1 MRMLR
6 KLRWQ
11 LMLSY
16 LPLILVPVL
25 LVGLVTRGV
34 AEQGLTLLVSQGAM
48 QQAHLLSDC
57 FATYYDTHSSWDG
70 LTMLLKAP
78 TTSGHLSEYRFWLQ
92 NCNLMPESPSAASP
106 PRNLMPLLGNLP
118 GQDQSDDQPPGQG
131 GGSRNMP
138 GIVYSLRDIFRP
150 GEILVA
156 DAQGTVVASNK
167 DANIGRTVP
176 GNALSYGAPIMVRG
190 RQVGT
195 LVVGTTLSVLDQQQR
210 ESLNAVNRALILSG
224 VVSVVLAIALG
235 WGLSGQITTPMRQ
248 LMAGVKRLST
258 GAWSTSTP
266 LEVGSENEFGDLTR
280 SFNAMAGEVTH
291 QQQLN
296 RQMVADIAHD
306 LRTPLSALSL
316 EIEAI
321 EAGFQT
327 PADATAS
334 LREEITWLQRLV
346 EDLRLLSLMDA
357 DQIRLLTEKTP
368 LYPFLS
374 GILDFWQTMADE
386 ENRCLTL
393 NAPDGLPEAELD
405 PHRMRQVLGNLIDNA
420 IRHTKPGGNIELAA
434 QADSSGITFRVSDD
448 GEGIAPE
455 DLPHVFDRFYRAD
468 PARRRSDTGSG
479 LGLSISRRLV
489 EMHGGTITVASAPG
503 QGTTFTITLPQR
515 APGAKAS
522 PKESR
527 RRPHRS
533 ETQATS
539 AS

>member
-25 LVGLVTRGV
+25 LVGLVTRVV

-48 QQAHLLSDC
+48 QQARLLSDC
-57 FATYYDTHSSWDG
+57 FATYYDTRGSWDG
-70 LTMLLKAP
+70 LTALLQTPASP
-78 TTSGHLSEYRFWLQ
+78 DHVSELRFWLQ
-92 NCNLMPESPSAASP
+92 NCNLTPEMSSQAPPS
-106 PRNLMPLLGNLP
+106 RMFIPLLGNLP
-118 GQDQSDDQPPGQG
+118 TQGHSDDQPPAQA
-131 GGSRNMP
+131 GGSRTVP

-156 DAQGTVVASNK
+156 DPHGTVVASNK

-176 GNALSYGAPIMVRG
+176 ENALSYGAPIIVRG
-190 RQVGT
+190 QQVGT

-224 VVSVVLAIALG
+224 AVSVVLAIALG

-248 LMAGVKRLST
+248 LMAGVRRLST
-258 GAWSTSTP
+258 GAWSAP
-266 LEVGSENEFGDLTR
+266 LEVRSENEFGDLTR
-280 SFNAMAGEVTH
+280 AFNTMASEVTH

-306 LRTPLSALSL
+306 LRTPLSAMSL
-316 EIEAI
+316 ELEAI

-327 PADATAS
+327 PADATVS

-357 DQIRLLTEKTP
+357 DQIQLQTEKTP
-368 LYPFLS
+368 LTPFLC
-374 GILDFWQTMADE
+374 GILDFWQTMANE

-393 NAPDGLPEAELD
+393 NAPDSLPEAELD

-420 IRHTKPGGNIELAA
+420 IRHTRPGGNIELAA
-434 QADSSGITFRVSDD
+434 QVNANGVTFRVSDD

-468 PARRRSDTGSG
+468 PARRRSDSGSG

-489 EMHGGTITVASAPG
+489 EMHGGTITVKSAPG

-515 APGAKAS
+515 APGTKEA
-522 PKESR
+522 PKEPR
-527 RRPHRS
+527 RRIHRS
-533 ETQATS
+533 EKQTSPAT
-539 AS
+539 